1 MQIEESVS
9 YYRFGS
15 NEAEHFYRRQSVYT
29 FALQL
34 TLSQSNTICSN
45 VFLVIRRNEI
55 PPTRNR
61 RVISS
66 IRHNCL
72 SSLQRSILH
81 YTTSHS
87 RISRQRVGPTQYGEV
102 CQADLIRVTV
112 DDGGH
117 AEVAGI
123 YRVICRKLG

>member
-1 MQIEESVS
+1 MQIEESVN
-9 YYRFGS
+9 YDKFGS
-15 NEAEHFYRRQSVYT
+15 NEAEHFYRRQSMST
-29 FALQL
+29 FASQL
-34 TLSQSNTICSN
+34 ILPQPNTICSN
-45 VFLVIRRNEI
+45 VFLVIHRNEI

-72 SSLQRSILH
+72 SSLQRSVFH

-87 RISRQRVGPTQYGEV
+87 RISRQRVGSTQYGEV

-123 YRVICRKLG
+123 YRVIYRKLG